1 MVPGL
6 YGASWVLQYSQCRTF
21 TQLVKSRNAGE
32 HVPIF
37 SLKALNLQ
45 NCPSTYLMPPAL
57 P

>member
-1 MVPGL
+1 MPGL
-6 YGASWVLQYSQCRTF
+6 YRASWVLQYSQCRTF